1 MSLECRPLG
10 IVRMKDGAVVVS
22 VVDLISR
29 MLEVKQ
35 TSFDHDLRYLT
46 SSERGTAVLDCVWR
60 CAVFM
65 STNCAVGIVL

>member
-1 MSLECRPLG
+1 MG
-10 IVRMKDGAVVVS
+10 IVRVKDGAVVGVS

-46 SSERGTAVLDCVWR
+46 SSERGTVVLDFV
-60 CAVFM
+60 
-65 STNCAVGIVL
+65 